1 MWNGGGGN
9 WNPGFPGNIPN
20 LMGNMFNQFQ
30 GNLNNFQQ
38 TQQVGNINFRKILIL
53 IFNNYIAKTYL
64 FLK

>member
-20 LMGNMFNQFQ
+20 LMAGNMFNQFQ

-38 TQQVGNINFRKILIL
+38 TQQVGIMHFFKVFFID
-53 IFNNYIAKTYL
+53 T
-64 FLK
+64 